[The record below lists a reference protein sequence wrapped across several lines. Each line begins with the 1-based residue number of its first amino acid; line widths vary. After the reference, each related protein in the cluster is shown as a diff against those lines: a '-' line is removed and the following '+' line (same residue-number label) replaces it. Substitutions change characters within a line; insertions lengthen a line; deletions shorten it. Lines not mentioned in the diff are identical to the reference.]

1 MLREAAEAEV
11 VLEVVDPL
19 DLTKEKEE
27 DDKVEKTAA
36 SLQCSLGGDS
46 GAR

>member
-1 MLREAAEAEV
+1 MLREVELVKAEV

-27 DDKVEKTAA
+27 DQEVDKNNEYKI
-36 SLQCSLGGDS
+36 
-46 GAR
+46 